1 MATEQE
7 KRLHR
12 CCFSGHRPEKLD
24 DDPETVKAWLS
35 AQIDAAIAAGYRTFI
50 SGCGMGV
57 DIWAAQIVLQ
67 KKAANPEIH
76 LIAATP
82 WPGFP
87 NRWNIEWQ
95 LQYSNLLRD
104 ADLVLTVSNH
114 YQKDVFRKRNE
125 WLVDHSN
132 RLIAYFNG
140 APGGTWDTIAYAHNK
155 GIEVVT
161 NNLEYV
167 EKVRKTRKPKEE
179 PVPKTPYPENL
190 VTDIGLEAVF
200 GKDEYTELSPDQ
212 LAGLEHVIDMLPE
225 KERVILQ
232 LHYQEKQTLQV
243 CGDRFGFSR
252 QRAQQIGW
260 HAIKKLR
267 HPSCIVFIRDGFG
280 KTELA
285 LKIACA
291 EEMKRCLIAQKKRYP
306 LMNEEDVVK
315 FAFQGMLGVGHLIR
329 SEEDAVR
336 RLQEEMSG
344 LEPNTEEPYVEKISP
359 DWLRMNLR
367 AAKARGVTEADI
379 AYMLCRSAQHKP
391 LSFTRQNVYNFCVR
405 LDGSERMKEAAAKIL
420 DENWL
425 PGHSQQYREAYH
437 PAYRVLHKDYRKFK
451 RNDNAGTN

>member
-24 DDPETVKAWLS
+24 VDPETVKQWLS

-67 KKAANPEIH
+67 KKATNPALR

-82 WPGFP
+82 WPGFS

-104 ADLVLTVSNH
+104 ADLVLPVSNH
-114 YQKDVFRKRNE
+114 YQKDVFQKRNE

-155 GIEVVT
+155 GIEVIT
-161 NNLEYV
+161 NNPAYV
-167 EKVRKTRKPKEE
+167 GKVKKTRKPKEE
-179 PVPKTPYPENL
+179 PVPKTPYPENIII
-190 VTDIGLEAVF
+190 DIGLQAIF

-232 LHYQEKQTLQV
+232 LHYKEKQTLQV

-252 QRAQQIGW
+252 QRAQQLGW
-260 HAIKKLR
+260 RAIKKLR
-267 HPSCIVFIRDGFG
+267 HPSNIVFIRDGFE

-306 LMNEEDVVK
+306 LMNEEDIVK
-315 FAFQGMLGVGHLIR
+315 FAFQGMLGVGHLIH
-329 SEEDAVR
+329 SEEDAMR
-336 RLQEEMSG
+336 RLQEEMDG
-344 LEPNTEEPYVEKISP
+344 LEPNNDEPYIEKISP

-367 AAKARGVTEADI
+367 AAKAREIRVADI
-379 AYMLCRSAQHKP
+379 AYMLCQSAQRKP
-391 LSFTRQNVYNFCVR
+391 LSFTRQNVYNFCVK
-405 LDGSERMKEAAAKIL
+405 LDGSERMKQAAAKIL

-425 PGHSQQYREAYH
+425 PSHSQQYRNAYH

-451 RNDNAGTN
+451 RNEDNE

>member
-1 MATEQE
+1 MTTEQE

-24 DDPETVKAWLS
+24 VDPETVKQWLS

-67 KKAANPEIH
+67 KKAMNPSLR

-82 WPGFP
+82 WPGFS

-104 ADLVLTVSNH
+104 ADLVLPVSNH
-114 YQKDVFRKRNE
+114 YQKDVFQKRNE

-155 GIEVVT
+155 GIEVIT
-161 NNLEYV
+161 NNPEYV
-167 EKVRKTRKPKEE
+167 EKVNKTRKPKEE
-179 PVPKTPYPENL
+179 PVPKTPYPENII
-190 VTDIGLEAVF
+190 TDIGLQAIF

-212 LAGLEHVIDMLPE
+212 LAGLEHVIDMLSE

-232 LHYQEKQTLQV
+232 LHYKEKQTLQV

-252 QRAQQIGW
+252 QRAQQLGW
-260 HAIKKLR
+260 RAIKKLR
-267 HPSCIVFIRDGFG
+267 HPSNIVFIRDGFE

-329 SEEDAVR
+329 SEEDAMK
-336 RLQEEMSG
+336 RLQEEMDG
-344 LEPNTEEPYVEKISP
+344 LEPNNDEPYIEKISP

-367 AAKARGVTEADI
+367 AAKAREIKESDI
-379 AYMLCRSAQHKP
+379 AYMFCQSAQRKP
-391 LSFTRQNVYNFCVR
+391 LSFTRQNVYNFCVK
-405 LDGSERMKEAAAKIL
+405 LDGSERMKQAAAKTL

-425 PGHSQQYREAYH
+425 PSHSQQYRDAYH
-437 PAYRVLHKDYRKFK
+437 PVYRVLHKDYRKFK
-451 RNDNAGTN
+451 RNEDNE